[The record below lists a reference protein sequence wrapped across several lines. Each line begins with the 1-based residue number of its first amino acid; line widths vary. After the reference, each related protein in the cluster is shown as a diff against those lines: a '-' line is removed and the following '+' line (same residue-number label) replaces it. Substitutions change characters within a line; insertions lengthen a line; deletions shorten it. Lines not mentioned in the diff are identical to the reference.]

1 MSIVAPS
8 HPADLHPGPRSPIWS
23 MTLGIL
29 LMGWGFVPSLGA
41 CSSLDDRIDNPPDF
55 NGART
60 VIAANQQ
67 IHISW
72 DPARDDH
79 TLPEQMIY
87 RIFLASRSG
96 KHDFDTPSAIT
107 SAGATTHTI
116 VDLPDGEPQFV
127 VVRAID
133 EQGQSDDNE
142 YQWPALPNPVL
153 YVDDNAEPGGDGTSA
168 EKPLQTIDQAIG
180 EAIGLPGVNIHVAAG
195 RYSEQLLLFEG
206 MAIYGGFPPGFT
218 GPSDPAIHL
227 TILSGKPQRD
237 VLIIPPGQRLVVIDG
252 FSFDGANQARR
263 AIVADDCLIRI
274 SHCQIHSFRDKGIQI
289 ETDRDEDG
297 ASLGVIHHCTFSNN
311 GGDGVRIEGF
321 IDLALRDCT
330 LVENGQSGI
339 SVSPMLPRIGEKA
352 RIEMERCV
360 ISRNHDVGLSIR
372 IDAPLGG
379 GEDPARVRIGLRGI
393 LVQGNHDHG
402 ASIDVRYPENALVD
416 LRIRIEQ
423 SSFLENSLSGIH
435 IDADAP
441 GDLSISEC
449 SFLGNRGEES
459 ILVTGDSTR
468 ALTRIRSCLIAA
480 GPRFGVRLM
489 DIGLLDVSRCLF
501 VDNGGPSIFVSDQ
514 QRLRARMW
522 ACSGIGASPRG
533 TRIEGADLRNG
544 AAEARPGYVSVREVL
559 DDSVRIEIRDWTS
572 LPATGF
578 LLDPLGDRA
587 ISFEYRQGNRLLLT
601 GGAAKSIQLGSVWL
615 ISTTEKHPPWSEFIE
630 KTSSPRDDGKG
641 PAAPPGLD
649 YPGISRLH
657 SAPHRPLDVI
667 AVDPAP
673 AILPSGR
680 DLQWR
685 YTLTKRPTSV
695 PEILLTMDGKKMPVR
710 AKLAGEVLEVT
721 SLTDL
726 AAGGRIR
733 IEWNPEPETS
743 GDGDRISHE
752 WLIAG
757 DGGG

>member
-1 MSIVAPS
+1 LSIVTPS
-8 HPADLHPGPRSPIWS
+8 HPADLDTGPRAPFWS

-29 LMGWGFVPSLGA
+29 LMGLGFVPSSGV

-79 TLPEQMIY
+79 TPPEQMIY
-87 RIFLASRSG
+87 RVFLASRSG
-96 KHDFDTPSAIT
+96 KHDFDSPAATT

-116 VDLPDGEPQFV
+116 IDLPDGEPQFV

-402 ASIDVRYPENALVD
+402 ASIDVRYPENAPVD

-423 SSFLENSLSGIH
+423 SSFLENYRSGIH

-441 GDLSISEC
+441 GDLSISDC
-449 SFLGNRGEES
+449 AFLGNRGEES
-459 ILVTGDSTR
+459 ILVTGDSAR
-468 ALTRIRSCLIAA
+468 ALIRIRSCLIAA
-480 GPRFGVRLM
+480 GPRFGVRLK

-501 VDNGGPSIFVSDQ
+501 VDNGGPSIFCSDQ
-514 QRLRARMW
+514 QHLRARMW
-522 ACSGIGASPRG
+522 ACSGIGASPSG

-544 AAEARPGYVSVREVL
+544 TAETRPGYVSVREVL
-559 DDSVRIEIRDWTS
+559 DDIVMIEATDGIA
-572 LPATGF
+572 LPSEGF
-578 LLDPLGDRA
+578 LFDPLGGNG
-587 ISFEYRQGNRLLLT
+587 IHFEHREGDRLLVSGDDVLR
-601 GGAAKSIQLGSVWL
+601 IQRGSVWL
-615 ISTTEKHPPWSEFIE
+615 LSTAPQHPSWSEFVAA
-630 KTSSPRDDGKG
+630 TASPCDDGTG
-641 PAAPPGLD
+641 PAAPSGMAF
-649 YPGISRLH
+649 PGISRN
-657 SAPHRPLDVI
+657 SWTPHRPLDVI
-667 AVDPAP
+667 AISPAP
-673 AILPSGR
+673 STLPSGTNVR
-680 DLQWR
+680 WR
-685 YTLTKRPTSV
+685 YNLTEKLSRV
-695 PEILLTMDGKKMPVR
+695 PELLLTIDGKKMPVET
-710 AKLAGEVLEVT
+710 KLAGEFLEVT

-726 AAGGRIR
+726 PPGSRVR
-733 IEWNPEPETS
+733 IEWNSEPETS

-752 WLIAG
+752 WLIA
-757 DGGG
+757 DEGGG